1 MNNTFDKESR
11 SNPGKGESL
20 MIDQY
25 ELDPVRRKKTIR
37 SLVGYAKQVKRSI
50 FLGLTLLFLAVG
62 AELAGPYIAKIIIN
76 KQGIKKEKWEGQ
88 TTCCPPW
95 KERCS
100 CLRQQR
106 LKSIG

>member
-1 MNNTFDKESR
+1 
-11 SNPGKGESL
+11 

-62 AELAGPYIAKIIIN
+62 AELAGPYIAKIIIDEHIVAIESEWVT
-76 KQGIKKEKWEGQ
+76 QLPRRAAGQ
-88 TTCCPPW
+88 
-95 KERCS
+95 ER
-100 CLRQQR
+100 LVNVLPRA
-106 LKSIG
+106 